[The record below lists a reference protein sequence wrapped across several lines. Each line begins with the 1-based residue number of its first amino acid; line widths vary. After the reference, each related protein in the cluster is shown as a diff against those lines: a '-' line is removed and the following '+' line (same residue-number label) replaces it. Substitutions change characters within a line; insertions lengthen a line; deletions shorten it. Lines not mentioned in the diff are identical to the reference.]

1 MNTQGQPFD
10 DILKELRERA
20 KELNCLYQVEET
32 LSKSEESL
40 SDAFRTITDI
50 IPKGY
55 QYPDLARVR
64 IQYFDSVVTSRDF
77 EETSWFQRADLKVL
91 EKMIGSIEVFYI
103 KELPVESEGPFLQEE
118 RRLINTIAER
128 ISHTIFHRQQRE
140 IFREMETSKKEMAN
154 RHRGEW
160 RVILNLLRSTDQ
172 NLFMLVSRK
181 MANHLCWNGIEE
193 ASQLLVAFGE
203 EHSRGRRGEFTEDQ
217 NRPSQKKTMENI
229 LTLSTEIF
237 QIAEQYLS
245 DSDILNYIQK
255 WVQEDKS
262 SYLVKAAESFSS
274 SLSEIVEAL
283 TRYHYQEP
291 ELAPS
296 TQIGLNVALIR
307 RFFFDRLDF
316 INTAKRYIEV
326 NDFFDLVHRI
336 IHPADSHGKLGGK
349 SAGLFL
355 AARVLQKA
363 TEHAEM
369 LSNLRVPKTW
379 YITSDG
385 IIHFMH
391 YNNLEEV
398 IEQKYKEIDQ
408 VRLEYPQIIQVFKNS
423 HFPPEIVKGLSMAL
437 DDFEDRPLV
446 VRSSSL
452 LEDSLGTA
460 FSGKYKSLFVANR
473 GTKAERIEALMD
485 AIAEVYASVFGPDPI
500 QYRAERGL
508 LDFHEEM
515 GIMIQEVVGTRI
527 GPYFLPAFAGVA
539 FSNNEFRW
547 SPRIKRE
554 DGLIR
559 LVPGLGTRAVDR
571 VSDDYP
577 ILLAPGQPGL
587 RVNQSVEEMVRYSPQ
602 RIDVINLETNTFETI
617 EITSLLRKHGN
628 EYPNV
633 EKVVSIYEDGR
644 VTRPSGMGINF
655 ETDDMIV
662 TFDGLISG
670 TRFVSQLHT
679 IIQDLQA
686 KLLYPVDLEFASDG
700 KNFYLLQCRPQSYSH
715 GSVAVPIPKDIATD
729 RIIFTANKYISN
741 GRVPDITHIVYVD
754 PQKYSEIT
762 DLDELRNIGR
772 AVARLN
778 KILPK
783 HQFIL
788 MGPGRWGSR
797 GDIKLGVSVT
807 YSDFNNTSVLIEI
820 ARKKGN
826 YVPELS
832 FGTHFFQDLV
842 EASIRYLPLYPDDEG
857 VVFNDRFLL
866 TMPSI
871 FSEIA
876 PEFAHLGDAIRVID
890 VPGVMDGLVLKVMMN
905 GDLGEAIGYV
915 GQPSSSVEVM
925 TERREVVDQAPE
937 DYWTWRMRMAEQI
950 AANTDPEQFGV
961 KAMYIFGSTKNAT
974 AGPGSD
980 IDLLV
985 HFIGTDAQRE
995 KILVWLDG
1003 WSRCLA
1009 EMNYLRSG
1017 YRVDGLLDVHL
1028 VTDDD
1033 IRRKTSYAVKIG
1045 AVTDSARPL
1054 GLGKSI
1060 KS

>member
-1 MNTQGQPFD
+1 MNIQAQPFD
-10 DILKELRERA
+10 DIIRELRERA
-20 KELNCLYQVEET
+20 KELNCLYEIEEA
-32 LSKSEESL
+32 LSC
-40 SDAFRTITDI
+40 SDAPLEDIFVKITGI
-50 IPKGY
+50 IPHGY
-55 QYPDLARVR
+55 QYPELARIR
-64 IQYFDSVVTSRDF
+64 IQYLDYVFTSDDF
-77 EETSWFQRADLKVL
+77 LQTEWVQKAELVVL
-91 EKMIGSIEVFYI
+91 EKPIGSIEVFYTR
-103 KELPVESEGPFLQEE
+103 ELPNEAEGPFLKEE
-118 RRLINTIAER
+118 RRLITTIAER
-128 ISHTIFHRQQRE
+128 ISHTIFHRRQRE
-140 IFREMETSKKEMAN
+140 VYREFESSKQDLAK
-154 RHRGEW
+154 RSRGEW

-181 MANHLCWNGIEE
+181 MANHLCWSGIEE
-193 ASQLLVAFGE
+193 AAQLLVAFGE
-203 EHSRGRRGEFTEDQ
+203 EHSRGRRGELSEDQ
-217 NRPSQKKTMENI
+217 NRPSQRKTMENI
-229 LTLSTEIF
+229 MALSNEIF
-237 QIAEQYLS
+237 RIAEQYLS
-245 DSDILNYIQK
+245 DSDILSYIQK

-262 SYLVKAAESFSS
+262 SFLVKAAESFSS

-283 TRYHYQEP
+283 TRYHYHEP

-296 TQIGLNVALIR
+296 TKIGLNVALIR

-336 IHPADSHGKLGGK
+336 IHPSDSHGKLGGK

-355 AARVLQKA
+355 ASRVLQKA
-363 TEHAEM
+363 TEHAEI

-385 IIHFMH
+385 IINFMH

-460 FSGKYKSLFVANR
+460 FSGKYKSLFVANQ
-473 GTKAERIEALMD
+473 GTKMERLDALMD

-515 GIMIQEVVGTRI
+515 GIMIQEVVGKRI
-527 GPYFLPAFAGVA
+527 GDYFLPTFAGVA

-547 SPRIKRE
+547 SPRIKRD

-587 RVNQSVEEMVRYSPQ
+587 RVNQTVEEMVRYSPQ
-602 RIDVINLETNTFETI
+602 KIDVINMKTNTFETVGI
-617 EITSLLRKHGN
+617 VDLLREHGN

-633 EKVVSIYEDGR
+633 EKIVSIHEEGR
-644 VTRPSGMGINF
+644 VHRPSGMGINF
-655 ETDDMIV
+655 QQDDMIV
-662 TFDGLISG
+662 TFDGLIAG
-670 TRFVSQLHT
+670 TRFVNQLHT
-679 IIQDLQA
+679 IIKHLQE
-686 KLLYPVDLEFASDG
+686 KLQYPVDLEFASDG
-700 KNFYLLQCRPQSYSH
+700 KYFYLLQCRPQSYAH
-715 GSVAVPIPKDIATD
+715 GTVAVPIPKDIATD
-729 RIIFTANKYISN
+729 RILFTATKYISN
-741 GRVPDITHIVYVD
+741 GKVPDVTHIVYVD
-754 PQKYSEIT
+754 PQKYSEIS

-783 HQFIL
+783 RQFIL

-857 VVFNDRFLL
+857 VVFNERFL
-866 TMPSI
+866 TRMPSI
-871 FSEIA
+871 FPEIA
-876 PEFAHLGDAIRVID
+876 PEFAQLGDAVRVID
-890 VPGVMDGLVLKVMMN
+890 VPRVMEGLVLKVLMN
-905 GDLGEAIGYV
+905 GDLGEAIGYL
-915 GQPSSSVEVM
+915 GQPSATTEVSA
-925 TERREVVDQAPE
+925 ERLQVADQAPE
-937 DYWTWRMRMAEQI
+937 DYWTWRLRMAEQI
-950 AANTDPEQFGV
+950 AANTDPTKFGV

-985 HFIGTDAQRE
+985 HFDGTDAQRDQLL
-995 KILVWLDG
+995 IWLDG
-1003 WSRCLA
+1003 WSHCLA

-1017 YRVDGLLDVHL
+1017 YNVDGLLDVHI

-1045 AVTDSARPL
+1045 AVTDPAKPL
-1054 GLGKSI
+1054 VVGKPRR
-1060 KS
+1060 